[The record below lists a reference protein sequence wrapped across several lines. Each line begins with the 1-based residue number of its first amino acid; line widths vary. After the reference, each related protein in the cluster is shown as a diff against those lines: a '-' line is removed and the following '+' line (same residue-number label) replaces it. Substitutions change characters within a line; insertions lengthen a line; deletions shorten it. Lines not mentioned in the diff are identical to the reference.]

1 MQPEPHWT
9 SYVGIVAGIVTRM
22 EDLQSTAED
31 REQEWAQLTEK
42 LEAEA

>member
-9 SYVGIVAGIVTRM
+9 IYVGIVAGIVTRM
-22 EDLQSTAED
+22 EDLRATAED
-31 REQEWAQLTEK
+31 REQQWAQLTEK